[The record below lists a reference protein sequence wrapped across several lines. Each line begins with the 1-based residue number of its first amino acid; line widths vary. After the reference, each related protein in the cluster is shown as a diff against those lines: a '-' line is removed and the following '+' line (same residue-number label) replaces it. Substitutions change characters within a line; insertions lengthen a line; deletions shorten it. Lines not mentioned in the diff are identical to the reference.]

1 MDKTFEEK
9 WESSD
14 VQNIMNKVANRYR
27 TAIDFDDLESIKM
40 QTLWRCIDRYDP
52 DKGTKFTSYLYQQLS
67 FAFKNKLK
75 KKRKEYNV
83 DTLESVDRKIQNAME
98 VKDMITG
105 LDPEHADILN
115 KRFYYNMTMQEIGTS
130 NGYSR
135 ETARRRLKAALKICK
150 KMVAD

>member
-1 MDKTFEEK
+1 MDKIFEEK

-27 TAIDFDDLESIKM
+27 TAIDFDDVESIKM

-52 DKGTKFTSYLYQQLS
+52 EKGTKFTSYLYQQLS

-75 KKRKEYNV
+75 KKRREYNV
-83 DTLESVDRKIQNAME
+83 ETLESVDRRAEYSMQ

-105 LDPEHADILN
+105 LEPEYADVLN
-115 KRFYYNMTMQEIGTS
+115 KRFYYNMTMQEIGKS

-135 ETARRRLKAALKICK
+135 ETARRRLKTALKICK

>member
-9 WESSD
+9 WKSSD
-14 VQNIMNKVANRYR
+14 VQNNEQGSNRYR

-67 FAFKNKLK
+67 FAFNNKLK

>member
-1 MDKTFEEK
+1 MDKIFEEK

-27 TAIDFDDLESIKM
+27 TAIDFDDIESIKM
-40 QTLWRCIDRYDP
+40 QTLWRCIDRYDS

-75 KKRKEYNV
+75 KKRREYNV
-83 DTLESVDRKIQNAME
+83 DTIESVDRQMQHAMQ
-98 VKDMITG
+98 VRDMITG
-105 LDPEHADILN
+105 LDPEHADVLN
-115 KRFYYNMTMQEIGTS
+115 KRFYHNMTMQEIGNS

-135 ETARRRLKAALKICK
+135 ETARRRLKTALKICK
-150 KMVAD
+150 KMVAE

>member
-27 TAIDFDDLESIKM
+27 TAIDFDDIESIKM

-75 KKRKEYNV
+75 KKRREYNV
-83 DTLESVDRKIQNAME
+83 ETLESVDRKAEYSMQ

-105 LDPEHADILN
+105 RAGVCR
-115 KRFYYNMTMQEIGTS
+115 RFE
-130 NGYSR
+130 
-135 ETARRRLKAALKICK
+135 
-150 KMVAD
+150 

>member
-1 MDKTFEEK
+1 MDKIFEEK

-27 TAIDFDDLESIKM
+27 TAIDFDDIESIKM
-40 QTLWRCIDRYDP
+40 QTLWRCIDRYDS

-75 KKRKEYNV
+75 KKRREYNV
-83 DTLESVDRKIQNAME
+83 DTIESVDRQMQHAME
-98 VKDMITG
+98 VRDMITG
-105 LDPEHADILN
+105 LDPEHADVLN
-115 KRFYYNMTMQEIGTS
+115 KRFYHNMTMQEIGNS

-135 ETARRRLKAALKICK
+135 ETARRRLKTALKICK
-150 KMVAD
+150 KMVAE

>member
-27 TAIDFDDLESIKM
+27 TAIDFDDIESIKM

-52 DKGTKFTSYLYQQLS
+52 EKGTKFTSYLYQQLS

-75 KKRKEYNV
+75 KKRREYNV
-83 DTLESVDRKIQNAME
+83 ETLESVDRKAEYSMQ

-105 LDPEHADILN
+105 LEPEYADVLN
-115 KRFYYNMTMQEIGTS
+115 KRFYYNMTMQEIGKS

>member
-27 TAIDFDDLESIKM
+27 TAIDFDDIESIKM

-67 FAFKNKLK
+67 FAFKNKLILFIFNFSNHFVIRGK
-75 KKRKEYNV
+75 QHFDFFKLINFRYFCI
-83 DTLESVDRKIQNAME
+83 KI
-98 VKDMITG
+98 T
-105 LDPEHADILN
+105 
-115 KRFYYNMTMQEIGTS
+115 F
-130 NGYSR
+130 
-135 ETARRRLKAALKICK
+135 
-150 KMVAD
+150 

>member
-27 TAIDFDDLESIKM
+27 TAIDFDDIESIKM

-75 KKRKEYNV
+75 KKRREYNV
-83 DTLESVDRKIQNAME
+83 ETLESVDRKAEYSMQ

-105 LDPEHADILN
+105 LEPEYADVLN
-115 KRFYYNMTMQEIGTS
+115 KRFYYNMTMQELSLIH
-130 NGYSR
+130 
-135 ETARRRLKAALKICK
+135 I
-150 KMVAD
+150 

>member
-27 TAIDFDDLESIKM
+27 TAIDFDDIESIKM

-75 KKRKEYNV
+75 KKRREYNV
-83 DTLESVDRKIQNAME
+83 ETLESVDRKAEYSMQ

-105 LDPEHADILN
+105 LEPEYADVLN
-115 KRFYYNMTMQEIGTS
+115 KRFYYNMTMQEIGKS

-135 ETARRRLKAALKICK
+135 ETARRRLKAALKICR

>member
-27 TAIDFDDLESIKM
+27 TAIDFDDIESIKM

-52 DKGTKFTSYLYQQLS
+52 DNGTKFTSYLYQQLS

-75 KKRKEYNV
+75 KKRREYNV
-83 DTLESVDRKIQNAME
+83 ETLESVDRKAEYSMQ

-105 LDPEHADILN
+105 LEPEYADVLN
-115 KRFYYNMTMQEIGTS
+115 KRFYYNMTMQEIGKS

>member
-9 WESSD
+9 WKSSD

>member
-9 WESSD
+9 WNSSD

-67 FAFKNKLK
+67 FAFRNKLK
-75 KKRKEYNV
+75 KKRREYNV
-83 DTLESVDRKIQNAME
+83 DTLESVDRRIQNAME

-115 KRFYYNMTMQEIGTS
+115 KRFYYNMTMQEIGSS

-150 KMVAD
+150 KMVTD

>member
-115 KRFYYNMTMQEIGTS
+115 KRFYHNMTMQEIGTS

>member
-27 TAIDFDDLESIKM
+27 TAIDFDDIESIKM

-52 DKGTKFTSYLYQQLS
+52 EKGTKFTSYLYQQLS

-75 KKRKEYNV
+75 KKRREYNV
-83 DTLESVDRKIQNAME
+83 ETLESVDRKAEYSMQ

-105 LDPEHADILN
+105 LEPEYADVLN
-115 KRFYYNMTMQEIGTS
+115 KRFYYNMTMQEIGKS

-135 ETARRRLKAALKICK
+135 ETARRRLKAALKICR

>member
-52 DKGTKFTSYLYQQLS
+52 DKGTKFTSYL
-67 FAFKNKLK
+67 
-75 KKRKEYNV
+75 
-83 DTLESVDRKIQNAME
+83 
-98 VKDMITG
+98 G
-105 LDPEHADILN
+105 
-115 KRFYYNMTMQEIGTS
+115 
-130 NGYSR
+130 GYSASW
-135 ETARRRLKAALKICK
+135 ARLAWGNPYLKIL
-150 KMVAD
+150 

>member
-9 WESSD
+9 WKSSD
-14 VQNIMNKVANRYR
+14 VQNIMNKVVNRYR